1 MARAKVAYST
11 RALVRSGKVAANSA
25 AIGPP
30 SSVPTKAAFSDPAA
44 SITAS
49 TSSIWS
55 SSVGAPK
62 SGSDSPEPRRSNVI
76 TRAKPVSRAITRSS
90 EGSDQRYSTWEIHG
104 GTHTRSVGASP

>member
-1 MARAKVAYST
+1 M
-11 RALVRSGKVAANSA
+11 RSGKVAANRA

-30 SSVPTKAAFSDPAA
+30 SSVPAMAALSEPAA

-62 SGSDSPEPRRSNVI
+62 SGSESPEPRRSNVI
-76 TRAKPVSRAITRSS
+76 TRANSVRRAITRSS
-90 EGSDQRYSTWEIHG
+90 DGSDQRYSTCDTQG
-104 GTHTRSVGASP
+104 GIQTRSMGPSPWTV

>member
-1 MARAKVAYST
+1 
-11 RALVRSGKVAANSA
+11 VAANRI

-30 SSVPTKAAFSDPAA
+30 SSVPQIAALSEPAA

-62 SGSDSPEPRRSNVI
+62 NGSESPEPRLSKVI
-76 TRAKPVSRAITRSS
+76 TRANCVRRAITRSS
-90 EGSDQRYSTWEIHG
+90 EGSDQRYSTWDIHG
-104 GTHTRSVGASP
+104 GIQIRSIGPSPSTVYAMWRSPLFA